1 MSNIKNNRWLSIITI
16 ILLIANIVTLILLW
30 NNKKNE
36 RDDQQ
41 RRPALGAV
49 FEFVSKELQFDS
61 LQREAYGK
69 LRDEHQAGQ
78 RSIKDSIRKV
88 KDAFFALL
96 SQSDVADS
104 VVQAAARKASE
115 TELQLEVLTFRHFQ
129 KVRALCNPDQQK
141 KFDSIIQDVL
151 RRMAP
156 RKGRQG
162 PPPGGRGEGP
172 ESQDKFPPPPG
183 TEKGPPPPQH

>member
-30 NNKKNE
+30 SNKKNE
-36 RDDQQ
+36 RDDQK
-41 RRPALGAV
+41 RPPAPGAV
-49 FEFVSKELQFDS
+49 FEFVSKELQLDS

-96 SQSDVADS
+96 SQSNVADS
-104 VVQAAARKASE
+104 VVQTAARKASE
-115 TELQLEVLTFRHFQ
+115 TESQLEVLTFRHFQ

-141 KFDSIIQDVL
+141 KFDTIIQDVL

-156 RKGRQG
+156 RRGR
-162 PPPGGRGEGP
+162 PGQPGERGEG
-172 ESQDKFPPPPG
+172 SGKFPP
-183 TEKGPPPPQH
+183 GPDADNGQPQ

>member
-30 NNKKNE
+30 NNKKNG

-41 RRPALGAV
+41 RRPAPGAV

-61 LQREAYGK
+61 SQREAYGK

-96 SQSDVADS
+96 SQSNVADS
-104 VVQAAARKASE
+104 VVQAAATKASE
-115 TELQLEVLTFRHFQ
+115 TELQLEILTFRHFQ

-156 RKGRQG
+156 RKGRKG
-162 PPPGGRGEGP
+162 LPPGGRGEEP
-172 ESQDKFPPPPG
+172 EGQDKFPPPPG